1 MNIFHSTSLPCTH
14 TQLPN
19 YNTLTTPS
27 SKPPSQ
33 YPQRYFYLTHHKP
46 LLQRIKEPKFKNVLP
61 LGFCVLD
68 LGVTGL
74 ALFPNSSLAWI
85 VTGLKDMGWYGVG
98 WYPCPCG
105 CDGCCDWD

>member
-1 MNIFHSTSLPCTH
+1 MNRFNSTFLPWTH
-14 TQLPN
+14 KTSQLHYT
-19 YNTLTTPS
+19 YNPKLQTAIAISPAVLLPI
-27 SKPPSQ
+27 
-33 YPQRYFYLTHHKP
+33 THHKP

-98 WYPCPCG
+98 WYPCP
-105 CDGCCDWD
+105 